1 MCASANCGLQLRRK
15 DSEAGGS
22 LLSYDLVAKAIPHG
36 DGSLELRQEKVFL
49 VEEDIT
55 SLYLDQTS
63 GRYKGGKMPPCPPQQ
78 SRPRTSLFPHLAGEH
93 SRQGEMELT
102 WQEIMSIAE
111 LQGLDI
117 QNENQF
123 DATLYT
129 NMSQM
134 IPACNYGATQSI
146 VEGTMPTYSQN
157 PPVYERHYPD
167 LMSAPCQQW
176 LGVSSLPNIDST
188 FGQTSYTGML
198 LSSTVSQ
205 ASTSAVGLPTIK
217 NVSLT
222 GLLNEP
228 TIEHMSLAEM
238 ALNESLAGNPP
249 CKAQEDLESDSGLSL
264 NYSDAESM
272 EMEGMEH
279 GRMRPEYVEM
289 YPVDYPTHHQH
300 YHMLPA
306 IQEMQMNHPYSLQS
320 SEVPQGFVPHPNG
333 NRVPYG
339 KAKQPC
345 RMDMPFSRDE
355 RRAIAMKIPFPT
367 EKIINLPVDDFNELL
382 SKYQLTEAQ
391 LALVRDIRR
400 RGKNKVAAQNCR
412 KRKLENIVHL
422 EKDLDQLRH
431 KKEQLFKERC
441 EYEKTLCIMK
451 QKLTELYQEV
461 FTVLKDEDG
470 HPYSPDEYSLQQTTD
485 GSVFL
490 VPQNKKP

>member
-111 LQGLDI
+111 LQQGCASPSEAGMLSPTPHPPPLI
-117 QNENQF
+117 PPVGSWRSSRRRCTVHP
-123 DATLYT
+123 AT
-129 NMSQM
+129 
-134 IPACNYGATQSI
+134 GR
-146 VEGTMPTYSQN
+146 TMPTYSQN

-167 LMSAPCQQW
+167 L
-176 LGVSSLPNIDST
+176 I
-188 FGQTSYTGML
+188 
-198 LSSTVSQ
+198 Q

-490 VPQNKKP
+490 VPQNKK